1 MKKLLAM
8 AVAMVF
14 AFGANAQINKGEII
28 GTAGIGLGNSLY
40 GAYSSSLLP
49 INLEAEYGVVESG
62 LFGVDGLSLG
72 VGPAISYTQGKESY
86 NYGWGDYGYKCS
98 SILVGAKGYFHYDLF
113 NVDKLDTYASIT
125 LGYNIASTKYFGDW
139 GNADTAVSAG
149 GLFYGFSVGARYWF
163 TDAIGANLEAG
174 VGLSFLK
181 AGVTFKL

>member
-1 MKKLLAM
+1 M
-8 AVAMVF
+8 
-14 AFGANAQINKGEII
+14 
-28 GTAGIGLGNSLY
+28 
-40 GAYSSSLLP
+40 
-49 INLEAEYGVVESG
+49 
-62 LFGVDGLSLG
+62 
-72 VGPAISYTQGKESY
+72 
-86 NYGWGDYGYKCS
+86 
-98 SILVGAKGYFHYDLF
+98 
-113 NVDKLDTYASIT
+113 DTYASIT